1 MILGLVCLW
10 LCYNFYHISRFAAHS
25 LFGFSQTLQFST
37 LVCVHLYFAPLRYL
51 FRFLLPLNEINIH
64 CAIEA
69 LVWEV
74 WSSAAQGGADIRDTL
89 TPHPRNSM
97 RKNSSEI
104 STFYI
109 CLRGYLNANEYGGM
123 AEGVFVVQ
131 N

>member
-1 MILGLVCLW
+1 MFPILVC
-10 LCYNFYHISRFAAHS
+10 
-25 LFGFSQTLQFST
+25 
-37 LVCVHLYFAPLRYL
+37 CVHLYFALLRYL

-89 TPHPRNSM
+89 TPHPRNSA

-123 AEGVFVVQ
+123 AEGVFVVR